1 MVKRDARRARKRI
14 EVRYGTEKADRTAFT
29 KDISDTGLRLRTN
42 TVLVAGTK
50 LRIELEFPD
59 RVFGMWGRVEWAR
72 KVPARLTHTL
82 ECGMG
87 ISFVD
92 PPADWKPFYEAWR
105 AGK

>member
-1 MVKRDARRARKRI
+1 MEKRDTRRARKRI

-42 TVLVAGTK
+42 AVMVPGTK
-50 LRIELEFPD
+50 LRVELKFPD
-59 RVFGMWGRVEWAR
+59 RVFSMWGRVEWAR
-72 KVPARLTHTL
+72 KVPPQLTHTL

-87 ISFVD
+87 ISFID